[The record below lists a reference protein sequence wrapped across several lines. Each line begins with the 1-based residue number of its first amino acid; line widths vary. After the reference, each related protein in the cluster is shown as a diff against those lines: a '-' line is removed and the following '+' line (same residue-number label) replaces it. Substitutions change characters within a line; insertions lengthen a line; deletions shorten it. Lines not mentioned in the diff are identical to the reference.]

1 MRLGEREDE
10 PVIEFDRGDFLR
22 LGAGGV
28 IAVAAAG
35 LVPVTAGA
43 QLPAPTP
50 IEDDV
55 AFLSFATVAE
65 RASRDFY
72 RAAFKRA
79 KTGLAPAQ
87 RRHINRAASAKR
99 GHILLLNAALGADV
113 PLASDFVTI
122 LPKGAVKTKARILAL
137 AARLETL
144 LVRVY
149 LTGVG
154 FTEDPATWLF
164 LGRLLA
170 YDAEQLAW
178 LRGAAGNAAPG
189 GLFSPIDLEAAA
201 AELDAFLSTPDF
213 PD

>member
-1 MRLGEREDE
+1 
-10 PVIEFDRGDFLR
+10 VIEVDRGDFLR

-28 IAVAAAG
+28 IAAATAG
-35 LVPVTAGA
+35 LVPAAAGA

-50 IEDDV
+50 IDDDI
-55 AFLSFATVAE
+55 AFVSFATVAE

-79 KTGLAPAQ
+79 KTGLSPAQ
-87 RRHINRAASAKR
+87 RRHINRVASAKR
-99 GHILLLNAALGADV
+99 GHILLLNAA
-113 PLASDFVTI
+113 
-122 LPKGAVKTKARILAL
+122 
-137 AARLETL
+137 
-144 LVRVY
+144 
-149 LTGVG
+149 
-154 FTEDPATWLF
+154 FTEDPATRLF

-178 LRGAAGNAAPG
+178 LRGASGRASPA

-201 AELDAFLSTPDF
+201 AELDAFLSTPAF